1 MSLPPQYSGH
11 RIAGSPGARHTLE
24 LYLDYV
30 CPFSAKLWNQVFNHV
45 LPWLAQKH
53 PDLVQVIIRNQIQPW
68 HPASTLTAEAAL
80 AVEKVDPTQFA
91 RYSNVLFTQQKKFF
105 DEAVVDKSRSDIY
118 NELVSLIPTSPEPST
133 ILTEEGVFS
142 LLHIPPVQ
150 DANQSTNAGN
160 KVTNDLKYFIKLGRQ
175 NGIHVSPT
183 AVWDGVVENS
193 ISSGWTL
200 DDWKK
205 FVLSKLQV

>member
-1 MSLPPQYSGH
+1 
-11 RIAGSPGARHTLE
+11 
-24 LYLDYV
+24 
-30 CPFSAKLWNQVFNHV
+30 
-45 LPWLAQKH
+45 
-53 PDLVQVIIRNQIQPW
+53 
-68 HPASTLTAEAAL
+68 AAL

-91 RYSNVLFTQQKKFF
+91 RYSNVLFTQQKRFF
-105 DEAVVDKSRSDIY
+105 DEAVVDKTRSDIY
-118 NELVSLIPTSPEPST
+118 NELVSLIPTSLEPST
-133 ILTEEGVFS
+133 ILTEEGVFC

-150 DANQSTNAGN
+150 DPNQSTNTGN

-205 FVLSKLQV
+205 FVRSKLQG

>member
-1 MSLPPQYSGH
+1 
-11 RIAGSPGARHTLE
+11 
-24 LYLDYV
+24 
-30 CPFSAKLWNQVFNHV
+30 
-45 LPWLAQKH
+45 
-53 PDLVQVIIRNQIQPW
+53 
-68 HPASTLTAEAAL
+68 
-80 AVEKVDPTQFA
+80 
-91 RYSNVLFTQQKKFF
+91 
-105 DEAVVDKSRSDIY
+105 
-118 NELVSLIPTSPEPST
+118 VSLVPTSLEPST
-133 ILTEEGVFS
+133 IPTEEGVFS

-150 DANQSTNAGN
+150 DANQSTNTGN

-193 ISSGWTL
+193 ISSSWTL